1 LGAPLGRYARIF
13 GPVVLAFVSLPT
25 LIVLVA
31 SFSADRVLKFPP
43 SGVSFRPYVQMVSD
57 ADIRGALIRSLIV
70 GIESVAISLP
80 IGVASAIALF
90 RYRVRLR
97 PIVIGFLTL
106 GFSAPLVV
114 SGMAFLVL
122 YIRFGLYGSLW
133 STGLAVTIVNLPFM
147 LFSVAASVV
156 NLNPELEDAAA
167 TLGADPAEG
176 FLFVTIPGLMPGILT
191 GSILMFVF
199 GITEF
204 LVSLILSTVYNQTL
218 PVVMFGSLRG
228 AVSPMLAAAGGV
240 YIVVAFL
247 VVFVMSRLRS
257 LEGFL
262 HRAE

>member
-1 LGAPLGRYARIF
+1 MGKFLRIF
-13 GPVVLAFVSLPT
+13 AIVMLLFVSLPN
-25 LIVLVA
+25 LIVVIA
-31 SFSADRVLKFPP
+31 SFSADRVLEFPP
-43 SGVSFRPYVQMVSD
+43 SGMSLRPYAQMLSD
-57 ADIRGALIRSLIV
+57 ANIRSALIRSLAV

-80 IGVASAIALF
+80 VGVAAAIALF
-90 RYRVRLR
+90 RYRIRLR
-97 PIVIGFLTL
+97 SIIVGFLTL

-133 STGLAVTIVNLPFM
+133 STGLALTIVNLPFL

-156 NLNPELEDAAA
+156 NLSPELEDAAA
-167 TLGADPAEG
+167 TLGADPAET
-176 FLFVTIPGLMPGILT
+176 FLFVTIPGLMPGNLT

-204 LVSLILSTVYNQTL
+204 LVSLILSTVSNQTL

-240 YIVVAFL
+240 YIAVACL
-247 VVFVMSRLRS
+247 VILAISRLQS
-257 LEGFL
+257 LESFL
-262 HRAE
+262 YRAE